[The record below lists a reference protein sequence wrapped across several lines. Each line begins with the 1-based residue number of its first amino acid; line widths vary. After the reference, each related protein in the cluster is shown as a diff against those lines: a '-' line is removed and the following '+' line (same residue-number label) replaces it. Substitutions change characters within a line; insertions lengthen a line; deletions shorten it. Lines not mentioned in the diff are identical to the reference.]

1 MALTQQQVQ
10 ELFEYRDGDLFW
22 KKRPINLLYRSTIAG
37 YKNTKDSYW
46 RVVIKGTMYLKHR
59 LVFLYHNGYLPKFI
73 DHINGNRE
81 DNRIEN
87 LRVASRSENNHNAT
101 LPCHNTSGIK
111 GVSKKPKEKNWTCS
125 LRTNKKLK
133 TVGGFPTK
141 ELAQEFM
148 ELWREMAHG
157 QFANHG
163 YQKGVLA

>member
-1 MALTQQQVQ
+1 MSLTQA
-10 ELFEYRDGDLFW
+10 ETHRLFEYRGGDLHW
-22 KKRPINLLYRSTIAG
+22 KVRPANLAVCGTVAG
-37 YKNTKDSYW
+37 YKNTKDAYW
-46 RVVIKGTMYLKHR
+46 RVVVQGKMYLKHR
-59 LVFLYHNGYLPKFI
+59 LVFLYHHGSLPKYV

-87 LRVASRSENNHNAT
+87 LRLATQAENARNAK
-101 LPCHNTSGIK
+101 LPRHNTSGIK
-111 GVSKKPKEKNWTCS
+111 GVCKPKKDKNWTCS

-133 TVGGFPTK
+133 TVGGFKDK

-163 YQKGVLA
+163 